1 MPEYAK
7 ECWRQYLEHRSAL
20 RLVQCV
26 YGQAVIEAEKRPK
39 KRLVPRATEALVKLA
54 RSKDQQEFIAL
65 SAIADSAGFETTAGT
80 KGLYPWLKKYGADV
94 LDHDEGTSVYRIKAE
109 FYFAMLSLFP
119 ETNSKASTRGIL
131 RLQGLGKEIWAGIDA
146 QEYVDHERASW
157 AG

>member
-7 ECWRQYLEHRSAL
+7 EFWRQYLQHHSAS

-26 YGQAVIEAEKRPK
+26 YEQAKIEAEKRGA

-54 RSKDQQEFIAL
+54 QFKEQQEFIEL
-65 SAIADSAGFETTAGT
+65 SDIANSAGIETTAGT

-94 LDHDEGTSVYRIKAE
+94 LEHEPGTTAYRIKHL
-109 FYFAMLSLFP
+109 FYDAMLSLFP
-119 ETNSKASTRGIL
+119 DANSVASTQGIM

-146 QEYVDHERASW
+146 QDYVDRERAAW